1 MGSSTTISALP
12 ERTDAELLNNVSS
25 LPIEQ
30 GGAAYKVTVDQ
41 LTKITGGRLQ
51 FQVVAGSGGDSESR
65 YIEYR
70 ESAAVSWTRIN
81 ANIRGATGS
90 TGATGATGPAGPT
103 GPTGPSGGGAS
114 VGNTVPS
121 SIANANA
128 TGASPEAARADHT
141 HRLTAPAT
149 ANGTP
154 LSGDIYRNGNTLR
167 FFDGTATPVERTLLN
182 AQDNLSNLANF
193 ATARTNLG
201 LGDVATRAVWDN
213 KGAITLS
220 TAQTSTALTVRC
232 TATPSTGITLA
243 APTSG
248 FAGQVYIFEITP
260 SSAITLTYGSGY
272 KGAGNNSTQA
282 IGNGERWVF
291 TALFNGTDWF
301 ITGQRYQ
308 A

>member
-1 MGSSTTISALP
+1 MATSVTISALP
-12 ERTDAELLNNVSS
+12 ARTDAELLNNVSS

-30 GGAAYKVTVDQ
+30 GGAAYKATVDQ
-41 LTKITGGRLQ
+41 LTRITGGRLQ
-51 FQVVAGSGGDSESR
+51 FQVVAGSGDDSESR

-70 ESAAVSWTRIN
+70 ESTAASWTRIN
-81 ANIRGATGS
+81 TNIRGATGS
-90 TGATGATGPAGPT
+90 TGAAGATGPAGPT

-114 VGNTVPS
+114 VGSTVPNS
-121 SIANANA
+121 TANANSA
-128 TGASPEAARADHT
+128 GTSAEAARADHT
-141 HRLTAPAT
+141 HRFNAPT

-154 LSGDIYRNGNTLR
+154 ITGDVYRNTNTLR
-167 FFDGTATPVERTLLN
+167 YRDSTNAERLLLS
-182 AQDNLSNLANF
+182 AQDNLSNLTDF

-260 SSAITLTYGSGY
+260 SGAITLTYGSGY

-291 TALFNGTDWF
+291 TAVFNGTDWF